1 MEEGIGDANKD
12 RKSQMLPDRHSNLDN
27 DRNRR
32 PATEFLYRE
41 IQAKVLKNVID
52 RTRRAHVLHT
62 EPGSEI
68 GKDCKQGRCL
78 WEVICC
84 RGNGFC

>member
-1 MEEGIGDANKD
+1 MDIGSANKD
-12 RKSQMLPDRHSNLDN
+12 RKSQVLPDRHGNLDS
-27 DRNRR
+27 DKLFIGIG

-52 RTRRAHVLHT
+52 WTRRAQVLQT

-68 GKDCKQGRCL
+68 GKDCKRGHCL
-78 WEVICC
+78 
-84 RGNGFC
+84 